1 MQKRLIFTNA
11 FMSVLQII
19 VNGIILF
26 FLYRFLLKSLG
37 PEQLGIWSLVLAT
50 TSVIN
55 VANFG
60 LSGSVVKFV
69 AKYLAR
75 NENESA
81 SRVIQT
87 ASISITIFI
96 GLALLIAYPIIRKI
110 LGIVVVSERLP
121 FALLI
126 LPFSLL
132 SLLIN
137 SIIGVFQSGL
147 DGAQKIYLRNLLSM
161 ISAFLYFALCLIF
174 VPLYGLKGAA
184 YSQLLQGGLILFS
197 SWLILKKVI
206 SELPLIPTKWD
217 KNIFKEIIGYGMNF
231 QLILVTGMFYDPIT
245 KALLSRFGGLSM
257 VGYYEMANRMVQQ
270 FRALIV
276 SANQVLVP
284 FIADLQEKTPGKI
297 KEVYITSYQLLIYL
311 SLPLYSIIPVSLPL
325 ISKVWVG
332 HYEGVFLVFGV
343 LLSIGA
349 FLNTLAGPAYF
360 ANLGVGELRWNIYSH
375 ITIGL
380 LNAGL
385 GLLLGFLFNG
395 FGVVLAWVLSL
406 SLGSSLIYISYH
418 LRNKIPLKELIPE
431 SSRAIFFICL
441 ACVALSFLF
450 LQKLNICSLKVTIFS
465 NILAILLFCI
475 VILIPLY
482 LHPLRRQLIGWGKE
496 LMNKK
501 AGA

>member
-26 FLYRFLLKSLG
+26 FLYRVLLKSLG

-50 TSVIN
+50 TSLIN

-75 NENESA
+75 KENENA
-81 SRVIQT
+81 SKVIQT
-87 ASISITIFI
+87 ASISVAIFI
-96 GLALLIAYPIIRKI
+96 GLALLIAYPVIRKI
-110 LGIVVVSERLP
+110 LGIVVVSESLHS
-121 FALLI
+121 ALLI

-132 SLLIN
+132 SLLLN
-137 SIIGVFQSGL
+137 SITGVFQSGL
-147 DGAQKIYLRNLLSM
+147 DGAQRIYLRNLLSM

-184 YSQLLQGGLILFS
+184 YSQVLQSGLILFS

-217 KNIFKEIIGYGMNF
+217 KSIFKEIISYGMNF
-231 QLILVTGMFYDPIT
+231 QLISVISMFYDPIT
-245 KALLSRFGGLSM
+245 KALLSRFGSLSM

-276 SANQVLVP
+276 AANQVLVP
-284 FIADLQEKTPGKI
+284 FIADLQEKTPKKI
-297 KEVYITSYQLLIYL
+297 KDIYLTSYQLLFYL
-311 SLPLYSIIPVSLPL
+311 SLPMYTSVLISLPL
-325 ISKVWVG
+325 ISRVWIG
-332 HYEGVFLVFGV
+332 HYEETFIIFGILVTVGW
-343 LLSIGA
+343 
-349 FLNTLAGPAYF
+349 FLNTLNVPAYF
-360 ANLGVGELRWNIYSH
+360 VNLGTGALKWNVYSH
-375 ITIGL
+375 ITVGL
-380 LNAGL
+380 FNAGL
-385 GLLLGFLFNG
+385 GFLFGFLFNG
-395 FGVVLAWVLSL
+395 IGVVTAWVLSL
-406 SLGSSLIYISYH
+406 SLGSSLVYISYH
-418 LRNKIPLKELIPE
+418 LKNKIPLKELIPE
-431 SSRAIFFICL
+431 SSRAIFFICVS
-441 ACVALSFLF
+441 CVVLSFLF